1 MKKLL
6 LVLVA
11 VMGLTFAANAQKAIG
26 VRLGGGQGYGAELSF
41 QKGLGGVNR
50 LEADLGYYGYY
61 GVASF
66 GLSALYQIHQD
77 IAAVPNLGWYA
88 GVGARLCYW
97 SWEAGHESDSDI
109 ALGLAGQAGIEYKF
123 SAIPIQLSLDIRPCF
138 YLIPDTHFHWGD
150 IALGIRYCF

>member
-11 VMGLTFAANAQKAIG
+11 VLGISFAANAQNAIG

-88 GVGARLCYW
+88 GVGARANVTTYYGT
-97 SWEAGHESDSDI
+97 SVS
-109 ALGLAGQAGIEYKF
+109 LGVLAQAGVDYYF
-123 SAIPIQLSLDIRPCF
+123 DALPVQLSLDIRPCLYVYPAVTF
-138 YLIPDTHFHWGD
+138 AWGD
-150 IALGIRYCF
+150 IALGIRYTF